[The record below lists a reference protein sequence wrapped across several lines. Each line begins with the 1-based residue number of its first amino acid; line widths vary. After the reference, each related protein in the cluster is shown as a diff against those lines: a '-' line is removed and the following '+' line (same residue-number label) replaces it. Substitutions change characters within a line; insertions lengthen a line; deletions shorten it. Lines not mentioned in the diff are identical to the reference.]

1 MGSSFRHNSGLRAQ
15 SALMRA
21 NHFFTERTVRR
32 PVGNG
37 DRGKQV
43 ATVYPAQQARA
54 GRRFALS
61 YSMKFLFED
70 ANSKPDERHH
80 DQISDHADHDQSHV
94 ASPPFNFAGPP
105 QCGPLVGILGRA

>member
-1 MGSSFRHNSGLRAQ
+1 
-15 SALMRA
+15 
-21 NHFFTERTVRR
+21 
-32 PVGNG
+32 
-37 DRGKQV
+37 
-43 ATVYPAQQARA
+43 
-54 GRRFALS
+54 
-61 YSMKFLFED
+61 MKFLFED